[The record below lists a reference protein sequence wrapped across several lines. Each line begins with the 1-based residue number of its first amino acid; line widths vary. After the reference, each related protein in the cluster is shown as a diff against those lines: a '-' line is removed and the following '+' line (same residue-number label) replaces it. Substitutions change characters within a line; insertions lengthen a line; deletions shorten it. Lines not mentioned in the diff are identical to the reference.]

1 MPFRAELCYTK
12 QDMKQFDKVHQMLR
26 YGVWYSICNLLLVL
40 GCIAALGSAVLSLA
54 IVTWHEEW
62 YYFLFVVLMLAL
74 LIVMKAVRVN
84 ASYKS
89 ANAQGIVTLTVDERG
104 LHAAAVTLSTDFG
117 YDAYCDLV
125 HYRDTYYLYID
136 KRKAQIVPERC
147 FTQGDPA
154 AFGRFMAEKTGLTVK
169 EIK

>member
-1 MPFRAELCYTK
+1 MPFRAELNYTK

-40 GCIAALGSAVLSLA
+40 GCIAVLGSAVLSLA
-54 IVTWHEEW
+54 IGTWHEEW

-136 KRKAQIVPERC
+136 KRKAQIIPERC

-154 AFGRFMAEKTGLTVK
+154 AFGSFMSGKTGLTVK
-169 EIK
+169 EIN

>member
-1 MPFRAELCYTK
+1 MPFRAELCYTR

-40 GCIAALGSAVLSLA
+40 GCIAVLGSAVLSL
-54 IVTWHEEW
+54 VLGTWHEEW
-62 YYFLFVVLMLAL
+62 YYLIFVVLMLAL
-74 LIVMKAVRVN
+74 LIAMKVLRVN

-117 YDAYCDLV
+117 F
-125 HYRDTYYLYID
+125 D
-136 KRKAQIVPERC
+136 KGHVFILPERC

-169 EIK
+169 EIN